1 VSLYRRA
8 MQQLARTPASFHAWS
23 EPLMSRRR
31 QQTAPENGGAQDTP
45 GVGARARKEGLMRNW
60 LGEGGAYKP
69 KAKGRRAERESEGLI
84 VPMKAVTSRW
94 RERASLWSCL

>member
-1 VSLYRRA
+1 MA
-8 MQQLARTPASFHAWS
+8 
-23 EPLMSRRR
+23 EPLISRRR

-45 GVGARARKEGLMRNW
+45 GVGKRARKEGLMRNW
-60 LGEGGAYKP
+60 GDPPRRPTLGEGGAYKP

-94 RERASLWSCL
+94 REKASLWSCL